1 MIQCCLITDENEFDL
16 FIDDVIASVGELN
29 LSITQRERLNGA
41 LILNIENQPESEF
54 TSWSLLHFIE
64 GLDKNNNTSFN
75 KQILESLKSKPK
87 VMTLLLANRII
98 NNLSEWSAD
107 RTLFLTALKEV
118 ASNNDFDPFVRKQ
131 AGKFYEYQ
139 INKQMK
145 NKYLISK

>member
-1 MIQCCLITDENEFDL
+1 
-16 FIDDVIASVGELN
+16 
-29 LSITQRERLNGA
+29 
-41 LILNIENQPESEF
+41 
-54 TSWSLLHFIE
+54 
-64 GLDKNNNTSFN
+64 
-75 KQILESLKSKPK
+75 
-87 VMTLLLANRII
+87 MTLLLANRII

>member
-1 MIQCCLITDENEFDL
+1 
-16 FIDDVIASVGELN
+16 
-29 LSITQRERLNGA
+29 LNGA